1 MIEII
6 YVLLAL
12 NVLQL
17 FFWSIQ
23 VQKLVDK
30 LMAKNLPEYKR
41 AQRREPELKVK
52 ITEDDQEQVSLGDF
66 RI

>member
-1 MIEII
+1 MIEIV

-12 NVLQL
+12 NVVQL
-17 FFWSIQ
+17 IFWSFQ

-30 LMAKNLPEYKR
+30 LMAKNLTEYRTSKTKV
-41 AQRREPELKVK
+41 QDLKPK
-52 ITEDDQEQVSLGDF
+52 IEDQEEVKLGDF

>member
-1 MIEII
+1 MIEVI
-6 YVLLAL
+6 YLLLAL

-17 FFWSIQ
+17 LFWSFQ

-30 LMAKNLPEYKR
+30 LMCKHLPEYKS
-41 AQRREPELKVK
+41 AQRPTKTPELKIEEPEEVVK
-52 ITEDDQEQVSLGDF
+52 LGDF